1 MIQSSNF
8 KPCIPFGHSTN
19 NMGIVP
25 RSKIQ
30 GVIVERFL
38 RSLYPNDQEREAL
51 PDQKIREIK
60 SRVTSKSR
68 ASKLFGK
75 RYYQVAATD
84 HVPDDLE
91 IFNWFLCGKHGKKL
105 HRRSVTSSDIQV
117 EAFLREAGVDINFQ
131 DEKSGDTPLIL
142 ASRAHNATLVKT
154 LIDSGAKIDLVNRH
168 GRDAIHE
175 AVDAIS
181 TNKTP
186 YRNDSLFSTVEC
198 LIRHEANVNQPLT
211 TCSCF
216 QISLANYAIPRTE
229 LRTANLFISSLEDF
243 NGSVLLELVL
253 EKQADNP
260 DIIRSLASVNGFDP
274 NIRSAR
280 GNTPLILACMYYR
293 PECLKALLEHPQI
306 DLEATVVRPVQ
317 TFDKNW
323 SAYSFA
329 ALNGFNDCAELLAE
343 KGAKKIVPSLTEG
356 EQRWL
361 DRLEA
366 AKSNRDLAF
375 FAAPIALFNPFSAI
389 LGGLF
394 AGALVSNVQNIEAN
408 RPQPQ
413 LDTPPLEE

>member
-51 PDQKIREIK
+51 PDHKIREIK

-68 ASKLFGK
+68 TSKLFGK

-84 HVPDDLE
+84 HVPNELE
-91 IFNWFLCGKHGKKL
+91 IFSWFLCGKHGKKL
-105 HRRSVTSSDIQV
+105 HRRSVTSSDMQV
-117 EAFLREAGVDINFQ
+117 EAFLRVAGVDINFQ

-142 ASRAHNATLVKT
+142 ASRAHNATLPLVKT
-154 LIDSGAKIDLVNRH
+154 LIGSGAKIGLVNKH

-175 AVDAIS
+175 AVDAI
-181 TNKTP
+181 NRKTP
-186 YRNDSLFSTVEC
+186 YRNDSLFNTVEY
-198 LIRHEANVNQPLT
+198 LIRHGANVNQPLT
-211 TCSCF
+211 TCTCF
-216 QISLANYAIPRTE
+216 RISLASFAIPRTE
-229 LRTANLFISSLEDF
+229 LRTANLFISSLENF

-274 NIRSAR
+274 NIRNAR

-329 ALNGFNDCAELLAE
+329 ALNRFNDCAELLAE

-356 EQRWL
+356 EQLWL
-361 DRLEA
+361 DRLETAKNRRDA
-366 AKSNRDLAF
+366 AF
-375 FAAPIALFNPFSAI
+375 IAAPIALFNPFAAI
-389 LGGLF
+389 AAGYIT
-394 AGALVSNVQNIEAN
+394 GALISNVQDIEAN
-408 RPQPQ
+408 RPQSQ
-413 LDTPPLEE
+413 LDTPPLE